1 MNCPECDRLAREY
14 DMLIKEHSTFV
25 DQYYAAVR
33 ASEVD
38 KMWELRFAASGAR
51 MLAIRARNKLT
62 SHQATHAGPQKAV
75 SAS

>member
-14 DMLIKEHSTFV
+14 ELLIQEHSNFV
-25 DQYYAAVR
+25 DEYYAAVR
-33 ASEVD
+33 ASEVG

-51 MLAIRARNKLT
+51 MLGIRARIRLT
-62 SHQATHAGPQKAV
+62 SHQATHAGPKAA

>member
-14 DMLIKEHSTFV
+14 ELLIQEHRNFV

-33 ASEVD
+33 ASEVE

-51 MLAIRARNKLT
+51 MLGIRARNKLT
-62 SHQATHAGPQKAV
+62 AHQATHAGTQKAAG
-75 SAS
+75 AS